1 MNPDLNLKKST
12 TEEDALIMDAVKIH
26 GTKWT
31 EIAKMWVASGQ
42 SARTAALWPKYPHQ
56 RTAGLLVARP
66 HHTVG
71 LRSTRLC
78 SRGQPPLCV
87 EPDACFQSHSSSLSL
102 PASLCMWSIGPCST
116 LVERRGPSPRFPH
129 IGTERCRRLL
139 PLFWPHRLSKLFQE
153 SLQQHYARTGAR
165 GEGKRK
171 HS

>member
-1 MNPDLNLKKST
+1 M
-12 TEEDALIMDAVKIH
+12 EAVKIH

-87 EPDACFQSHSSSLSL
+87 EPDACSQSHSSSLSL
-102 PASLCMWSIGPCST
+102 SPSLSLHVVHRPLWRGEVPRRAS
-116 LVERRGPSPRFPH
+116 H
-129 IGTERCRRLL
+129 I
-139 PLFWPHRLSKLFQE
+139 SE
-153 SLQQHYARTGAR
+153 SLNWMRQWQRGADVLA
-165 GEGKRK
+165 
-171 HS
+171 S